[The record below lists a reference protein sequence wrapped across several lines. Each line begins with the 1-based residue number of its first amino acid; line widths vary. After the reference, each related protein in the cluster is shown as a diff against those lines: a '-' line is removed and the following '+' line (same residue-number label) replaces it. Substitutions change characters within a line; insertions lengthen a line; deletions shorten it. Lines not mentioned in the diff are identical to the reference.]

1 MEMQAQ
7 ASLPQR
13 LLRLLFLLCIFSR
26 LFSAEAAAP
35 TLVSRL
41 PGFDGDL
48 PFHLETGYV
57 SVEEENGAEL
67 FYYFIESEGDPRRD
81 AVLLWLTGGDR
92 CSVLSGLFF
101 EIGPLKFVVE
111 PYNEGSIPR
120 LRYHTYS
127 WTKFASILFVDS
139 PVGAGFSFSRNTK
152 GYDVGDVSASL
163 QLRKFLNKWFT
174 EHQDYL
180 ANPFYV
186 GGDSIAAR
194 IVPFLALKISE
205 DIEAGRRPTI
215 NLKGYLVG
223 NPRTGEG
230 IDLGRECHFFM
241 EWG

>member
-1 MEMQAQ
+1 MEMEVQ

-13 LLRLLFLLCIFSR
+13 LLRFVLLLCFSSLCYR
-26 LFSAEAAAP
+26 FVSSADSAP
-35 TLVSRL
+35 TPVSRL

-48 PFHLETGYV
+48 HSTSRQGRYV

-81 AVLLWLTGGDR
+81 PVLLWLTGGDR

-120 LRYHTYS
+120 LRYHPYS
-127 WTKFASILFVDS
+127 WAKFASILFVIRRS
-139 PVGAGFSFSRNTK
+139 
-152 GYDVGDVSASL
+152 
-163 QLRKFLNKWFT
+163 WFT

-215 NLKGYLVG
+215 NLKV
-223 NPRTGEG
+223 R
-230 IDLGRECHFFM
+230 
-241 EWG
+241 